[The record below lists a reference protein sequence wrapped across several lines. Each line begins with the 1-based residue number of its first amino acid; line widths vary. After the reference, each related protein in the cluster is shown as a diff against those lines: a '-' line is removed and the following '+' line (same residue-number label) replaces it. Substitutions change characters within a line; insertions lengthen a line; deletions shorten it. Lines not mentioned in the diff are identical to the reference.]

1 MRYIVILES
10 SLFIP
15 HIQKLTAE
23 AEEVVCLIQNEK
35 VDPAVYN
42 KDTIKLYDYNPLQ
55 KETYLKLE
63 VTPEDRVIL
72 HSDNPEMTEKI
83 LNSILAVCD
92 SISIVIL
99 SDSAAELPAKPKST
113 ISRLPINRILWR
125 DIDREWLQ
133 ISNRKRTEQIR
144 TLTQGAENVL
154 ILTQHDPD
162 PDALAS
168 GLALRT
174 LLGRNRA
181 TAPIGSFGK
190 VTRSENLS
198 MIRLLNIRYNVI
210 TPEDLNRYAM
220 IATVDVQ
227 PPYFGSSV
235 PQVNIVFDHHPQPV
249 SYEASFKDIREKY
262 GATST
267 ILTEYLIA
275 NDIKLNQRIATA
287 LLYGIKTDT
296 LMLGRNVNQAD
307 IEAFTSLYPFANHN
321 LIRQMENPSLN
332 PQDVSSFIK
341 ALKKQ
346 VVINKILFVHLGR
359 VKQEDIIPRL
369 ADFCL
374 QIEGVDWSV
383 ISGLFQKNLV
393 ISLRNVGY
401 VKSAGDIVR
410 KIFNDS
416 KIAGGHRTMAKAV
429 MPIKDFMVSFGIT
442 STKEVQEAIIDLF
455 VKRLEEYTE

>member
-1 MRYIVILES
+1 MRYIVILQ
-10 SLFIP
+10 SLLFVP
-15 HIQKLTAE
+15 HIQDLAGS
-23 AEEVVCLIQNEK
+23 AEEIICLIKEDYI
-35 VDPAVYN
+35 DPALQN
-42 KDTIKLYDYNPLQ
+42 SNITLCDFDPLQ
-55 KETYLKLE
+55 KDTYLKLE
-63 VTPEDRVIL
+63 VHPDDRIIL
-72 HSDNPEMTEKI
+72 HGDTVKMTERI
-83 LNSILAVCD
+83 LATILAVCD
-92 SISIVIL
+92 SISIVVL
-99 SDSAAELPAKPKST
+99 SDFAAELPTAQKST
-113 ISRLPINRILWR
+113 LSYLPIKKILWR
-125 DIDREWLQ
+125 DIEKEWLH
-133 ISNRKRTEQIR
+133 ISNRKQTEKIR
-144 TLTQGAENVL
+144 TLTQSAENVL

-168 GLALRT
+168 GLALRA

-198 MIRLLNIRYNVI
+198 MIRLLNIRYNMI
-210 TPEDLNRYAM
+210 APEDLNKFAM
-220 IATVDVQ
+220 IAMVDVQ
-227 PPYFGSSV
+227 PPYFGDQLSRTD
-235 PQVNIVFDHHPQPV
+235 IVFDHHPQPV
-249 SYEASFKDIREKY
+249 SYEASFKDIRVKY

-267 ILTEYLIA
+267 ILTEYLTA

-296 LMLGRNVNQAD
+296 LMLGRNVNPAD
-307 IEAFTSLYPFANHN
+307 IEAFTSLYPLANHN
-321 LIRQMENPSLN
+321 LIRRMENPSLN

-346 VVINKILFVHLGR
+346 IVINKTLFVHLGR

-374 QIEGVDWSV
+374 QIEGVEWSV

-410 KIFNDS
+410 RIFNDS
-416 KIAGGHRTMAKAV
+416 RIAGGHRTMAKAV
-429 MPIKDFMVSFGIT
+429 MPTKEFMMSFGIT
-442 STKEVQEAIIDLF
+442 STKMIQEKIIELF
-455 VKRLEEYTE
+455 VKGLKEYIE